1 MSSQPQALPLLKLR
15 TDLQFTPQSY
25 GGTPC
30 FLLEDP
36 LNAAFF
42 RLGTAEYALL
52 QRLNGQTP
60 LENLLEDPSIDLTA
74 EQIQLLSQWLI
85 QHRLVYLQTQQGWQ
99 LFQTKTDH
107 IQQFSRY
114 FNWLFIRLPLGSPD
128 RIISRLLPYLRSLL
142 TWRFFALWLL
152 VCISGAW
159 QIASHSERFIQAAD
173 SVLAVNNLVW
183 LLLAW
188 IMVKTV
194 HELFHG
200 LVCKRYGGY
209 IHQAGILLIL
219 FAPIGGYV
227 NASSSWK
234 FTSRWQRMHVSIAG
248 MYIELFLAGLAAWVW
263 AYTEAG
269 ELNYL
274 AYNMVLITSVAT
286 LLFNANPLMR
296 FDGYYVLTDLVDI
309 PNLYTLGQKY
319 IVYLNQR
326 YLQGR
331 AVTDPVQ
338 GHAHAWFIRT
348 YGLMSLIWRWLVTI
362 TLLVLAH
369 LLWHGAGIVLAI
381 LAVVIMLILP
391 LARFVLNLHKHPHR
405 GAIMRRM
412 TMLLG
417 VGGTLAALLL
427 TQVYWS
433 PQLTAPAIIDYA
445 QESLI
450 RADGAGFIRKIAVQ
464 SGQMVQKG
472 DLLLV
477 LDNPN
482 LVAERDDLAL
492 QLHIHRLK
500 QQQQLSDEL
509 LIDYQTEAAKLQELR
524 DKWRELAQQ
533 VQHLSLYAPHAGM
546 VIAQGLNDWQ
556 GRYVERGTELLSVA
570 NPEQFKVMVSV
581 AQEDIDSFRAQVD
594 TPVMVYRDSQPL
606 QALPAVL
613 AQVKPS
619 ASQEIVYPALT
630 ALGGGKLAVKRRLA
644 QSDPSHS
651 HLNNSEPQ
659 QEYEYLQPRFMAV
672 VEFDPPPA
680 GLVAGEPAQLLLTQ
694 PSRSL
699 WYSLRLSVQRYIEA
713 IIVQGEQV
721 AK

>member
-1 MSSQPQALPLLKLR
+1 MSQQPQALPLLKLR
-15 TDLQFTPQSY
+15 SDLQFTPQSY

-30 FLLEDP
+30 YLLEDP

-42 RLGTAEYALL
+42 RLGIPEYQLL
-52 QRLNGQTP
+52 QHLDGQTS
-60 LENLLEDPSIDLTA
+60 LESLLEDPELELSA

-85 QHRLVYLQTQQGWQ
+85 QHRLAYIHTERGWQ
-99 LFQTKTDH
+99 LFQAKTDSA
-107 IQQFSRY
+107 QKFARY
-114 FNWLFIRLPLGSPD
+114 FNWLFIRVPLGSPD
-128 RIISRLLPYLRSLL
+128 RIISRLLPYLRGLL
-142 TWRFFALWLL
+142 TWPFFLLWLI

-159 QIASHSERFIQAAD
+159 QVASHHERFMQAAD
-173 SVLAVNNLVW
+173 SVLAVNNLGW

-188 IMVKTV
+188 IVVKTV

-263 AYTEAG
+263 AYSEAG
-269 ELNYL
+269 EINYL
-274 AYNMVLITSVAT
+274 AYNMVLITSLAT
-286 LLFNANPLMR
+286 VLFNANPLMR

-319 IVYLNQR
+319 VAYLNQR

-331 AVTDPVQ
+331 AVNDPVRGQ
-338 GHAHAWFIRT
+338 SHAWFIRA
-348 YGLMSLIWRWLVTI
+348 YGLTALVWRWLVTI

-369 LLWHGAGIVLAI
+369 LLWHGAGVVLAI
-381 LAVVIMLILP
+381 LAAVIMLVLP
-391 LARFVLNLHKHPHR
+391 LTRFLLNIHKHPQR

-412 TMLLG
+412 ALLFG
-417 VGGTLAALLL
+417 IGGALAAVVL

-433 PQLTAPAIIDYA
+433 PQLSAPAIVDYA
-445 QESLI
+445 QESVM
-450 RADGAGFIRKIAVQ
+450 RADSAGFIRKIAVQ
-464 SGQMVQKG
+464 SGQTVQEG

-477 LDNPN
+477 LDNPS

-500 QQQQLSDEL
+500 QQQHLSNEQLSD
-509 LIDYQTEAAKLQELR
+509 YQAEAAKLQELQ
-524 DKWRELAQQ
+524 DKWRDLAQQ
-533 VQHLSLYAPHAGM
+533 VQHLSLYAPHAGT
-546 VIAQGLNDWQ
+546 VLAQGLDDWQ
-556 GRYVERGTELLSVA
+556 GRYVERGTELLSIA
-570 NPEQFKVMVSV
+570 DASQYKVMVSV
-581 AQEDIDSFRAQVD
+581 AQQDIDSFRAQIG
-594 TPVMVYRDSQPL
+594 TPVTVYRDSQPL

-613 AQVKPS
+613 SQVKPS

-630 ALGGGKLAVKRRLA
+630 ALGGGKLAVQRRLA
-644 QSDPSHS
+644 QTDSTNR
-651 HLNNSEPQ
+651 LNDNEPQ
-659 QEYEYLQPRFMAV
+659 QEYEHLQPRFMAV
-672 VEFDPPPA
+672 VEFKPLPS
-680 GLVAGEPAQLLLTQ
+680 GLVAGEPAQLLLAQ

-713 IIVQGEQV
+713 IIARGEQ
-721 AK
+721 ATK